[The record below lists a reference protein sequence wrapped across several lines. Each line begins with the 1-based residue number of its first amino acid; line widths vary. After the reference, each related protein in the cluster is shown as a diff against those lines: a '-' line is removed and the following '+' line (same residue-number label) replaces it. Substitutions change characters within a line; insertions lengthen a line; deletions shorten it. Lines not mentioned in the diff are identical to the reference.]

1 MWMGVTAA
9 LSVLDTCPI
18 IEGEVSPATAFRR
31 TRELAQAAER
41 LGYRR
46 FWLSEHHNMP
56 GTASAATAV
65 VVGHVAAATS
75 SIRVGSGGVMLPNH
89 APYVVAEQFG
99 TLATLY
105 PGRIDLGLGRS
116 PGTDGNTLRALR
128 RDPAAAHHFPED
140 LQELQFFLAPASAG
154 QPVRA
159 IPGAGA
165 EVPLWVL
172 GSSLSSAQL
181 AAAAGL
187 PFVFAAHVQPAE
199 LMRAIQLYR
208 ARFQPSQQLDAPYV
222 MPCIN
227 VYAAETDREARRHF
241 SSLQAGLVNFFR
253 GRMGGVRPPVDDIEA
268 IWSPQEKQIVEA
280 MQAVAV
286 VGSVKTVEAG
296 LRDFI
301 AATQADEVMIA
312 GNFHDPAARI
322 RSLELISEM
331 QLAGA

>member
-1 MWMGVTAA
+1 MTA
-9 LSVLDTCPI
+9 LSILDLCPI
-18 IEGEVSPATAFRR
+18 LDGETTSAGAFQR

-46 FWLSEHHNMP
+46 IWLSEHHNMP
-56 GTASAATAV
+56 GTASSATAV
-65 VVGHVAAATS
+65 MIGHVAAATS

-116 PGTDGNTLRALR
+116 PGTDGQTVRALR
-128 RDPAAAHHFPED
+128 RDPAGAERFPQD

-154 QPVRA
+154 QAVRA
-159 IPGAGA
+159 IPAAGA

-172 GSSLSSAQL
+172 GSSLSSAHL
-181 AAAAGL
+181 AAVAGL

-199 LMRAIQLYR
+199 LMGAIELYR
-208 ARFQPSQQLDAPYV
+208 TRFQPSQQLAAPYV

-227 VYAAETDREARRHF
+227 VFAAETDQEARRHF
-241 SSLQAGLVNFFR
+241 SSVQLGLVNFFR
-253 GRMGGVRPPVDDIEA
+253 GRMGGLAAPVDDIEA
-268 IWSPQEKQIVEA
+268 VWTPQEKQIIQA
-280 MQAVAV
+280 MQADSV
-286 VGSVKTVEAG
+286 VGSAKTVEAG
-296 LRDFI
+296 LRAFI
-301 AATQADEVMIA
+301 AATGADEVMLA
-312 GNFHDPAARI
+312 GTFHDPAARI

-331 QLAGA
+331 RLAA